1 MNKFSLVIIYTMM
14 FVPIFAQQNL
24 NYSKVRVSLVD
35 KKFSDLQKLGIDY
48 DHANP
53 LMGRYVDLELSNRD
67 IELLSQN
74 GWKTNVMI
82 KDLSAHYQDQSRLS
96 EKNDIVLRSGNC
108 ESKSCNSFESYPT
121 PKNYKAGS
129 MGGYFTYS
137 EMLTIINDMATKY
150 PHIISKP
157 KPIDPLKTHDGNE
170 ILFLRVSNR
179 PDFKQNKPEV
189 LYTALHHAREPNSL
203 SQMIFYLW
211 YLLENYDRD
220 PKVTAIINNTEL
232 YFIPCMN
239 PDGYIINNRNA
250 PNGGGM
256 WRKNARKGANGSV
269 IGVDLNRNYGFNWGF
284 DNEGSSPNPFSEVY
298 RGTNAFSEPETRAFS
313 NFVANQKFVVC
324 LNYHS
329 HGNFIVHPWGYSTA
343 SKPDENRYTE
353 LGAELTEENCYLA
366 GTSTNTVG
374 YKVNGDSDDWM
385 YGATDV
391 KNRVFSFTPEI
402 GRSFYPVANDIIF
415 LNKSV
420 MDLNLKMA
428 QIVRNYAEL
437 EPIETPLGLNKDTK
451 RLGFAIKKIGF
462 KNEAVRVKLSLD
474 KGVTSTNA
482 RELERSVIIQ
492 AGNKDTVYF
501 DFILNTNLTDGEN
514 VNFKY
519 TIYFDEFEKEEELV
533 IKYFRNS
540 RRIDY
545 YDGFENENT
554 WSLGGRW
561 GKTNLLS
568 FSGTTSLTDSPST
581 LYSPNSRSSA
591 IIGRP
596 LDFSNVHKATLKF
609 NARWSIEKDFDYAQI
624 QVSSNGSN
632 WEALCGKFTR
642 TNNIG
647 LSVYDGNQPEW
658 IQENIDLSNYVGL
671 KNVRFR
677 WLLSADELNQFD
689 GIYIDEFTVETI
701 DKFSTST
708 IDEALEK
715 FAVVP
720 NPTTGIVNLTYPLKH
735 YEIIDFTGKVILTNS
750 NYTSSIDLSSFING
764 LYIIKGITQTGQV
777 VNTKVIK
784 SN

>member
-1 MNKFSLVIIYTMM
+1 MNKFSQVVIYTMM
-14 FVPIFAQQNL
+14 FVPIFGQQNL

-53 LMGRYVDLELSNRD
+53 LMGRYVDLELSNLDLD
-67 IELLSQN
+67 ILDQN
-74 GWKTNVMI
+74 GWKTNIMI
-82 KDLSAHYQDQSRLS
+82 HDLSAHYQNQSRPS
-96 EKNDIVLRSGNC
+96 EKNDVALRSGSC
-108 ESKSCNSFESYPT
+108 ESKSCNSFESYVT

-129 MGGYFTYS
+129 MGGYFTYT
-137 EMLTIINDMATKY
+137 EMLAIINDMAAKY
-150 PHIISKP
+150 PHLISKP
-157 KPIDPLKTHDGNE
+157 KPIDPLKTHNGNE

-232 YFIPCMN
+232 YFIPCIN
-239 PDGYIINNRNA
+239 PDGYIINNTTA

-256 WRKNARKGANGSV
+256 WRKNARKDTNGAV

-284 DNEGSSPNPFSEVY
+284 DNEGSSSNPFSEVY
-298 RGTNAFSEPETRAFS
+298 RGTSAFSEPETKAFS
-313 NFVANQKFVVC
+313 NFVANQKFIVC

-329 HGNFIVHPWGYSTA
+329 HGNYIVHPWGYSSTP
-343 SKPDENRYTE
+343 KPDENRYTE
-353 LGAELTEENCYLA
+353 LGAELSEENCFLA

-391 KNRVFSFTPEI
+391 KNRIFSFTPEV
-402 GRSFYPVANDIIF
+402 GKSFYPVANDIIY

-437 EPIETPLGLNKDTK
+437 EPLDIPIGLNKDSK
-451 RLGFAIKKIGF
+451 RLGFIIKKLGF
-462 KNEAVRVKLSLD
+462 RNEPVRVKLSLD
-474 KGVTSTNA
+474 KGVTATNA
-482 RELERSVIIQ
+482 RELERSVILE
-492 AGNKDTVYF
+492 GGKNDTVYF
-501 DFILNTNLTDGEN
+501 DFILNSNLTDGEN

-519 TIYFDEFEKEEELV
+519 TIFFDEFEKEEQLI
-533 IKYFRNS
+533 IKYFRNN

-554 WSLGGRW
+554 WSFTGKW

-568 FSGTTSLTDSPST
+568 FTGTSSLTDSPST
-581 LYSPNSRSSA
+581 LYNPNSRSTA
-591 IIGRP
+591 IIGRA
-596 LDFSNVHKATLKF
+596 LDLSNVHKATLKY

-624 QVSSNGSN
+624 QVSTDGVN
-632 WEALCGKFTR
+632 WSTLCGKYTR

-647 LSVYDGNQPEW
+647 LNVYDGNQAEW
-658 IQENIDLSNYVGL
+658 VQEEIDLASFVGA

-677 WLLSADELNQFD
+677 WYMYSDELSQFD
-689 GIYIDEFTVETI
+689 GIYIDEFKVEII

-708 IDEALEK
+708 INEEFER
-715 FAVVP
+715 FAVLP
-720 NPTTGIVNLTYPLKH
+720 NPTTGIVNLSNPLKQ
-735 YEIIDFTGKVILTNS
+735 YQIYDFTGKVVMTTAD
-750 NYTSSIDLSSFING
+750 YATSIDLSRLVSG
-764 LYIIKGITQTGQV
+764 LYIVRGITTTGQAV
-777 VNTKVIK
+777 ITKILK

>member
-1 MNKFSLVIIYTMM
+1 MNKYIQAIICTMM
-14 FVPIFAQQNL
+14 FLPIFAQQNL

-35 KKFSDLQKLGIDY
+35 KKFSELQKLGIDY

-53 LMGRYVDLELSNRD
+53 LMGRYVDLELSSGD
-67 IELLSQN
+67 IETLKQN
-74 GWKTNVMI
+74 GWKTSIMI
-82 KDLSAHYQDQSRLS
+82 QDLSAHYQDQSRPS
-96 EKNDIVLRSGNC
+96 EKNDVALRSGNC
-108 ESKSCNSFESYPT
+108 EANSCNSFESYVT
-121 PKNYKAGS
+121 PKNYKPGS
-129 MGGYFTYS
+129 MAGYFTYT
-137 EMLTIINDMATKY
+137 EMVAIINDMAAKY
-150 PHIISKP
+150 PHLISKP
-157 KPIDPLKTHDGNE
+157 KPIDPLKTHNGNE
-170 ILFLRVSNR
+170 ILYVRVSNR

-211 YLLENYDRD
+211 YLLENYERD

-239 PDGYIINNRNA
+239 PDGYIINNTTA
-250 PNGGGM
+250 PSGGGM
-256 WRKNARKGANGSV
+256 WRKNARKDATGAV

-284 DNEGSSPNPFSEVY
+284 DNEGSSSNQYSEVY
-298 RGTNAFSEPETRAFS
+298 RGPSAFSEPETKAFS
-313 NFVANQKFVVC
+313 NFVSNQKFIVC

-329 HGNFIVHPWGYSTA
+329 HGNYIVHPWGYSTT
-343 SKPDENRYTE
+343 SKPDEKRYTE
-353 LGAELTEENCYLA
+353 LGAVITEENCFLA

-402 GRSFYPVANDIIF
+402 GRSFYPLANDIIY

-437 EPIETPLGLNKDTK
+437 VPIETPIGLNKDTK
-451 RLGFAIKKIGF
+451 RLGFAIKKVGF
-462 KNEAVRVKLSLD
+462 RNEAVRVKLSLD
-474 KGVTSTNA
+474 KGVTATNA
-482 RELERSVIIQ
+482 RELERSIILE
-492 AGNKDTVYF
+492 GGKTDTVYF

-519 TIYFDEFEKEEELV
+519 TIYFDEFEKEEELI

-554 WSLGGRW
+554 WSLGGKW

-568 FSGTTSLTDSPST
+568 YFGTTSLTDSPST
-581 LYSPNSRSSA
+581 LYSANARSTA

-596 LDFSNVHKATLKF
+596 IDLSNAHKATLKF
-609 NARWSIEKDFDYAQI
+609 NARWSIEKDFDYAQL
-624 QVSSNGSN
+624 QVSTDGAN
-632 WEALCGKFTR
+632 WSPLCGKFTR

-647 LSVYDGNQPEW
+647 IIVYDGNQPEW
-658 IQENIDLSNYVGL
+658 IQEEIDLASFIGN
-671 KNVRFR
+671 KNIRFR
-677 WLLSADELNQFD
+677 WLLFSDELNQFD
-689 GIYIDEFTVETI
+689 GIYIDEFKIETI
-701 DKFSTST
+701 DKFSTAT
-708 IDEALEK
+708 IDEDFEK
-715 FAVVP
+715 FDVAP
-720 NPTTGIVNLTYPLKH
+720 NPTSGIVNLSTPIKH
-735 YEIIDFTGKVILTNS
+735 YQIIDLTGKVIRS
-750 NYTSSIDLSSFING
+750 NIGYTTSIDLNSLVNG
-764 LYIIKGITQTGQV
+764 LYIIRGITTSGQA
-777 VNTKVIK
+777 VNTKVLK